1 MSSDFLSEIVDRFG
15 DAVLVDNT
23 DKVDVI
29 PTGSISLDVSI
40 GVGGI
45 PRGKITELF
54 GSESSGKTTL
64 AMSIVKNALKLGL
77 RALYVDA
84 ENMLDYGLLKD
95 MVGQEFTKEQ
105 LVILNPETA
114 EDAFNMIEMGL
125 NSNSFELIVLDSVG
139 SMAPKKEQEDDFE
152 DANVALLARLVT
164 KFLRR
169 NAHVIA
175 EKNVALLLL
184 NQVRSK
190 IGAYMA
196 SFETPGGHALKHF
209 TSLRI
214 SLSRGVEMKVG
225 NETVG
230 IMTKFVIKKNKLSAP
245 FRSFT
250 IPIVFGKGIDEYS
263 DAVDFCS
270 MLGVIKKKGSYYKF
284 EDVSLGQG
292 KLQAGDYLEKHPETL
307 DKIKEGVYNV
317 LNKYTSID
325 VDAVVDDSDDTE
337 EVAKDE

>member
-1 MSSDFLSEIVDRFG
+1 MSSDFISDIVDKFG
-15 DAVLVDNT
+15 EAVLVENT
-23 DKVDVI
+23 DVVDVI

-45 PRGKITELF
+45 PRGKITEIF

-77 RALYVDA
+77 RSLYIDA

-95 MVGQEFTKEQ
+95 MVGQEFTKDQ

-125 NSNSFELIVLDSVG
+125 NSGDFELVILDSVG

-175 EKNVALLLL
+175 EKNIALVLL

-284 EDVSLGQG
+284 EDVTLGQG

-307 DKIKEGVYNV
+307 DRIKAGVYAV
-317 LNKYTSID
+317 LNKYTTID
-325 VDAVVDDSDDTE
+325 LDAVTE
-337 EVAKDE
+337 EEEGKEDG

>member
-1 MSSDFLSEIVDRFG
+1 MSSDFLSDIVDKFG
-15 DAVLVDNT
+15 DAVLVENT

-77 RALYVDA
+77 RSLYIDA

-95 MVGQEFTKEQ
+95 MVGQEFTKDQ

-125 NSNSFELIVLDSVG
+125 GSGDFELIVLDSVG

-175 EKNVALLLL
+175 EKNIALLLL

-250 IPIVFGKGIDEYS
+250 IPIVFGKGIDEFS

-284 EDVSLGQG
+284 EDINLGQG
-292 KLQAGDYLEKHPETL
+292 KLQAGDYLEKNPETL
-307 DKIKEGVYNV
+307 AKIKENVYNV

-325 VDAVVDDSDDTE
+325 IDAIE
-337 EVAKDE
+337 EEGEEKDE